1 MGSSF
6 LTLMALL
13 SLRTIAMN
21 ISNQYDNI
29 ISFYRW
35 HHKQYN
41 GRERQGNHMKEKCKL
56 YLWLFG
62 INFFISAFTFGGGY
76 VVVPMIKKYF
86 VNKRGLFGEQELMDM
101 AAVAQSTPGAIAVN
115 LSALAGFR
123 TAGFIGAGVSMFA
136 AILPPLVIL
145 AFVSTWYDAF
155 AASRLIAAVLK
166 GMQAGVAALI
176 VDLVVDMTAMI
187 LKKRSLLLTLMI
199 PAAFSASFIFEIN
212 VAVILAVCCF
222 LCVIRV
228 WQRKRQRQT
237 I

>member
-1 MGSSF
+1 
-6 LTLMALL
+6 
-13 SLRTIAMN
+13 
-21 ISNQYDNI
+21 
-29 ISFYRW
+29 
-35 HHKQYN
+35 
-41 GRERQGNHMKEKCKL
+41 MKEKYRL

-62 INFFISAFTFGGGY
+62 VNLFISTFTFGGGY

-86 VNKRGLFGEQELMDM
+86 VSKKRLFEEEELMGM

-123 TAGFIGAGVSMFA
+123 TAGIVGAGISVFA

-155 AASRLIAAVLK
+155 AANRLIAAVLK

-176 VDLVVDMTAMI
+176 VDLVVDMTTMI
-187 LKKRSLLLTLMI
+187 LKERSLLLTVMI
-199 PAAFSASFIFEIN
+199 PAAFFASFIFGVN
-212 VAVILAVCCF
+212 VAVILLVCCF
-222 LCVIRV
+222 LCVLRV
-228 WQRKRQRQT
+228 WQRKRRRQT